1 MVLKL
6 PKSQKAFQSPFL
18 WRLFLVCCLWCEC
31 FTPSSWAKLSPLL
44 YFLQSVIGAIPPQG
58 IFVQLAPKNILAD
71 FFRNTILS
79 ILKSLWCEDCFLS
92 GGQWPLTQARLGWPG
107 CQLHYWQKKKKKAYH
122 SQTVPTIS
130 WLRLSCQIKFH
141 AAGLSRRQKGS
152 REGILCI
159 IVMKRERGDE
169 MGEEKHSH
177 MKFQTM
183 DTFII

>member
-1 MVLKL
+1 MSKT
-6 PKSQKAFQSPFL
+6 KSA
-18 WRLFLVCCLWCEC
+18 
-31 FTPSSWAKLSPLL
+31 TILSPVSNWCNSPSR
-44 YFLQSVIGAIPPQG
+44 YFCPIS
-58 IFVQLAPKNILAD
+58 PKKHLGSL
-71 FFRNTILS
+71 FRNTILS
-79 ILKSLWCEDCFLS
+79 ISKSLWCEDCVFVWRSMAAVPCQTL
-92 GGQWPLTQARLGWPG
+92 ARPV

-141 AAGLSRRQKGS
+141 AAGLGRRQKGG

-183 DTFII
+183 DTLII

>member
-1 MVLKL
+1 MWVFHSIFMSKT
-6 PKSQKAFQSPFL
+6 KSA
-18 WRLFLVCCLWCEC
+18 
-31 FTPSSWAKLSPLL
+31 
-44 YFLQSVIGAIPPQG
+44 
-58 IFVQLAPKNILAD
+58 
-71 FFRNTILS
+71 TILS
-79 ILKSLWCEDCFLS
+79 PVSSWCNCPSRYFCPISPKKHLGWLFQKHHSINIKIPLVWGLRFCLAVNGRWPKLDS
-92 GGQWPLTQARLGWPG
+92 GGLVASCTIDRK
-107 CQLHYWQKKKKKAYH
+107 KKKKKAYH

-130 WLRLSCQIKFH
+130 WLHLSCQIKFH